1 MIDFLTYN
9 LLMNPVI
16 QRRILTEVITIIKT
30 QMAVAKLIIMALY
43 WKNQTIV
50 KREKK

>member
-1 MIDFLTYN
+1 
-9 LLMNPVI
+9 MNPVI
-16 QRRILTEVITIIKT
+16 QRRILTEVITIIIKT

-43 WKNQTIV
+43 WKNQTMV